1 MIKREYERLLS
12 LLEQGEKVQM
22 EEVLREAVVFFET
35 LRKEFPSADKDK
47 REEMVHMMT
56 HLHSKL
62 QEISKKTAEK
72 SGMSEDELNAY
83 AENPSNFT
91 PEQWQ
96 LVQQSRRDL
105 YDSARKF
112 SSSMSQEPTEDQ
124 KHPKKKIHSPAKR
137 AKRSDWTKS

>member
-1 MIKREYERLLS
+1 MIKKEYERLLA
-12 LLEQGEKVQM
+12 LLEQGEKVKL
-22 EEVLREAVVFFET
+22 EEVLKEAVVFFEI
-35 LRKEFPSADKDK
+35 LRKEFPTADKDK
-47 REEMVHMMT
+47 REEMVQMMT

-62 QEISKKTAEK
+62 QEISKKTAEM

-96 LVQQSRRDL
+96 LVQQTKRDL

-112 SSSMSQEPTEDQ
+112 SSSMSREPTEGEE
-124 KHPKKKIHSPAKR
+124 HPKKKFHSPSKR